1 MDYKMSEN
9 IVSQLELV
17 IAQRRDAGISGKKS
31 YVASL
36 MEKGVPKI
44 GEKII
49 EEAQEVIE
57 AASEEGADGREHLIK
72 ETADLFFHTLVL
84 LGYSHIAWSEVE
96 NELARRFG
104 VGGHEEKA
112 ARQGPKKPN
121 D

>member
-84 LGYSHIAWSEVE
+84 LGYSRIAWSEVE